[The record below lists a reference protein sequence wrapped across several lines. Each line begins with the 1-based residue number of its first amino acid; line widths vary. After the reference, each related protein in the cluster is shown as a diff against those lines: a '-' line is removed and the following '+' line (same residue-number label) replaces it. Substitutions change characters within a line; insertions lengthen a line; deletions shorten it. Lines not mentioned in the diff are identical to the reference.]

1 MGSGCTTGSGCFES
15 SSTSVSSSS
24 PYRFSAAL
32 GFSSSSSVEESLRTF
47 FFFFWEFS
55 LSSPSISVALSSSEF
70 SSLFERLLDFRGTL
84 DFLEDCLPLVV
95 LVFSEESLLSSD
107 SEEAIRRFFAWLDL
121 TMYSEPE
128 LSVSEANLLLG
139 FLLLFRFRL
148 AAESEEEISD
158 RLSSDSSVSIS
169 SSSVSDS
176 QSWYRT
182 LRFDE
187 LRVERRLLA
196 RSSLSY
202 SSSTTAKS
210 EPQLSIWR
218 RSI

>member
-1 MGSGCTTGSGCFES
+1 MGSDCTTGSGCFES

-24 PYRFSAAL
+24 PYRFSAAF

-47 FFFFWEFS
+47 FFFFCKFS

-84 DFLEDCLPLVV
+84 DFFEGCLPLVV
-95 LVFSEESLLSSD
+95 LVFNEESLLSSD
-107 SEEAIRRFFAWLDL
+107 SEEATRRFFAWLDL

-202 SSSTTAKS
+202 SSSTTAK
-210 EPQLSIWR
+210 E
-218 RSI
+218 

>member
-1 MGSGCTTGSGCFES
+1 MFN
-15 SSTSVSSSS
+15 
-24 PYRFSAAL
+24 
-32 GFSSSSSVEESLRTF
+32 
-47 FFFFWEFS
+47 
-55 LSSPSISVALSSSEF
+55 
-70 SSLFERLLDFRGTL
+70 
-84 DFLEDCLPLVV
+84 
-95 LVFSEESLLSSD
+95 EESLLSSD
-107 SEEAIRRFFAWLDL
+107 SEEATRRFFAWLDL

-202 SSSTTAKS
+202 SSSTTAK
-210 EPQLSIWR
+210 ECTTTEHMEKINLITC
-218 RSI
+218 